1 MLGDV
6 KVVRM
11 MPPQATPPTRMGD
24 LREKHVG
31 QRIVV
36 EGRVVE
42 VWPFSQGTKYLLDD
56 GSGRLTLLLWQS
68 VLDDFPGRD
77 CLTLDTTVRAAG
89 RVSAYQG
96 ALELAP
102 GVGRD
107 VVCLP

>member
-1 MLGDV
+1 
-6 KVVRM
+6 
-11 MPPQATPPTRMGD
+11 
-24 LREKHVG
+24 
-31 QRIVV
+31 
-36 EGRVVE
+36 
-42 VWPFSQGTKYLLDD
+42 
-56 GSGRLTLLLWQS
+56 

-77 CLTLDTTVRAAG
+77 CLALDTTVRAAG